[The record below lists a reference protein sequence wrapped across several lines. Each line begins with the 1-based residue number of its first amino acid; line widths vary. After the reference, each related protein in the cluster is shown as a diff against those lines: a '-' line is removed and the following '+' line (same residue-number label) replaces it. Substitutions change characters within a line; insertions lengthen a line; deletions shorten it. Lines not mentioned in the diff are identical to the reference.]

1 MTTTG
6 RPAPVLPPQER
17 DVGLSVP
24 RSLAISAALGWR
36 MLVVVA
42 ALAVIGVVAVQLS
55 RVVVPVA
62 IALLLAALLVPAVG
76 WLVRHRVP
84 RALAA
89 ALVMVGGVA
98 GLGGVLT
105 FVIVTFV
112 RGIPQLGDQL
122 SASVDAVVG
131 WLSTGPLRLSD
142 EQLRSV
148 QDELIETL
156 TANQSAI
163 TVGAITTAATI
174 GELLTELL
182 LVVFTL
188 AFFLHDGG
196 SIWRFLL
203 GAVPEGTRDRVDV
216 AGRRGLA
223 ALVSY
228 IRATAVV
235 AVVDAVA
242 IGLALA
248 LLSVPLAVPLAALVF
263 LGAFGPIVGA
273 IVAGGAA
280 VRVALL
286 AHGHLTAL

>member
-1 MTTTG
+1 AAAVGRRVQRVRHRRPRRGGAMTTTG

-84 RALAA
+84 RALAT

-131 WLSTGPLRLSD
+131 WLSTGPLRL
-142 EQLRSV
+142 
-148 QDELIETL
+148 
-156 TANQSAI
+156 
-163 TVGAITTAATI
+163 
-174 GELLTELL
+174 
-182 LVVFTL
+182 
-188 AFFLHDGG
+188 
-196 SIWRFLL
+196 
-203 GAVPEGTRDRVDV
+203 
-216 AGRRGLA
+216 
-223 ALVSY
+223 
-228 IRATAVV
+228 
-235 AVVDAVA
+235 
-242 IGLALA
+242 
-248 LLSVPLAVPLAALVF
+248 
-263 LGAFGPIVGA
+263 
-273 IVAGGAA
+273 
-280 VRVALL
+280 
-286 AHGHLTAL
+286 

>member
-84 RALAA
+84 RALAT

-112 RGIPQLGDQL
+112 RGIP
-122 SASVDAVVG
+122 S
-131 WLSTGPLRLSD
+131 
-142 EQLRSV
+142 
-148 QDELIETL
+148 
-156 TANQSAI
+156 SAI
-163 TVGAITTAATI
+163 SSRPASTRSSGGCRPARCGSATSSCAPCR
-174 GELLTELL
+174 T
-182 LVVFTL
+182 
-188 AFFLHDGG
+188 
-196 SIWRFLL
+196 S
-203 GAVPEGTRDRVDV
+203 
-216 AGRRGLA
+216 
-223 ALVSY
+223 
-228 IRATAVV
+228 
-235 AVVDAVA
+235 
-242 IGLALA
+242 
-248 LLSVPLAVPLAALVF
+248 
-263 LGAFGPIVGA
+263 
-273 IVAGGAA
+273 
-280 VRVALL
+280 
-286 AHGHLTAL
+286 